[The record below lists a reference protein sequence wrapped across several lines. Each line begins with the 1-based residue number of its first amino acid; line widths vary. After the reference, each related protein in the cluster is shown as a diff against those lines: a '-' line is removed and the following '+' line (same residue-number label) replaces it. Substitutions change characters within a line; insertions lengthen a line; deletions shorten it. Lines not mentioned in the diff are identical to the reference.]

1 MFFKFPF
8 AVSFG
13 VLHNYIYTHGECSL
27 YFAFII
33 VFCFCLIVYQCFLK
47 HKNYFFFMC
56 ALMYTCNIF
65 MTI

>member
-47 HKNYFFFMC
+47 HKNYFSSC
-56 ALMYTCNIF
+56 VL
-65 MTI
+65 